1 MPLSLCRPVHIGS
14 IFSCFQLY
22 WRCGL
27 VHNIVSHK
35 MFWMVC
41 QVELVEPPE
50 GVPLGESVV
59 VAGFEGEPDEV
70 LPPKK
75 KIFESVK
82 PDLATNSELVACYK
96 GVPLSTSK
104 GVCTVKSIA
113 GGSIG

>member
-1 MPLSLCRPVHIGS
+1 MHSALHHESFG
-14 IFSCFQLY
+14 
-22 WRCGL
+22 
-27 VHNIVSHK
+27 VSY
-35 MFWMVC
+35 

-50 GVPLGESVV
+50 GVPLGESVT
-59 VAGFEGEPDEV
+59 VAGFEGEPDGV
-70 LPPKK
+70 LNPKK